1 MWAAH
6 SSLGVGFSGHVR
18 LFKNQDSNLATK
30 RRTTN
35 DERLA
40 THSARKACTGS
51 TPAALRDGTYVA
63 SHAIP
68 RIAPVAAA

>member
-1 MWAAH
+1 MWAAY

-18 LFKNQDSNLATK
+18 LFKNQYSNLATK

-40 THSARKACTGS
+40 THSARSACTGS

-63 SHAIP
+63 SDAMA
-68 RIAPVAAA
+68 RMETVAPA